1 MGKVYTNNNKKMYMI
16 LGAGIVMIIIAAVL
30 FFILTGKSE
39 TSVLKDYY
47 AMIEEKNYEGMY
59 DLLSSGSKEA
69 NSKENFIER
78 NKKIYEGIEAKDIE
92 IEIQEEKD
100 DALSYQVTMKTVAG
114 EAKFENTTY
123 FEDKSIVWE
132 DRMIHPS
139 LSKDSKVRVSTDDPV
154 RGEIKD
160 RNGVVLAGEG
170 NAYQVG
176 LVRGKLNGE
185 NDYDKLAKL
194 LSLTKEGVQKTMSA
208 SWIQDDSF
216 VPLKTISYS
225 DIQLKEQLLTIPG
238 VKLTSTTIRTYP
250 YGEITSH
257 MLGYLQKV
265 NAEDLEKHKGEGY
278 SENSYIGRSG
288 IEAAYEKEL
297 KGTTGKT
304 ISIVDKNGKRIDT
317 IAEMKKE
324 DGKTIDL
331 TIDINLQKN
340 LYNAF
345 QKDKSASVALNPQTG
360 EVLALVSTPSFS
372 SNDFIL
378 GMSTEKWDQMNND
391 KNLPLSNRFKSAV
404 VPGSSMK
411 PITAAIGLDSKKL
424 DAHEDLKAEMKWQKD
439 SSWGG
444 YYVTT
449 LHAPKPNNLKNAM
462 VQSDNVYFAK
472 AALRIGAD
480 NLEKGYKQLKIGE
493 KIPFELALNKSQYTS
508 KDFKDDIQVADSG
521 YGQGEILMNPV
532 QMASIY
538 GAFVNDGNMMTP
550 RLLKSTDQS
559 VWVESA
565 FTKETC
571 DVVKDALIGVVN
583 EGTGKA
589 MKMNGVTLAGKT
601 GTGEIKASQD
611 DTTGSEIGWFTV
623 MTTDSSRPVV
633 ISTMVEDVKNRG
645 GSSYV
650 VNHMKDVVH
659 SYVK

>member
-1 MGKVYTNNNKKMYMI
+1 MSRVYTNNNKKTYMM
-16 LGAGIVMIIIAAVL
+16 LGAGVIVIAIVVAL
-30 FFILTGKSE
+30 FFVLGGKSE
-39 TSVLKDYY
+39 ESVLKDYY

-59 DLLSSGSKEA
+59 ELLSSGSQQINAKED
-69 NSKENFIER
+69 FIER

-92 IEIQEEKD
+92 LEILED
-100 DALSYQVTMKTVAG
+100 NDNSLSYSVTMQTVAG
-114 EAKFENTTY
+114 VAKFNNTTH
-123 FEDKSIVWE
+123 FEDKGIVWSDE
-132 DRMIHPS
+132 MIHPS
-139 LSKDSKVRVSTDDPV
+139 LSKDSKVRVSTDSPV
-154 RGEIKD
+154 RGEIRD

-185 NDYDKLAKL
+185 SDYDKLAQL
-194 LSLTKEGVQKTMSA
+194 LSLTKEGIQKAMSA

-225 DIQLKEQLLTIPG
+225 NTELKSKLLTIPG
-238 VKLTSTTIRTYP
+238 VKLTSTIIRNYP
-250 YGEITSH
+250 YGEVTSH

-278 SENSYIGRSG
+278 TENSYIGRSG
-288 IEAAYEKEL
+288 VEAAYEKEL
-297 KGTTGKT
+297 KGTAGKT
-304 ISIVDKNGKRIDT
+304 ISIVDKNGKRVDT
-317 IAEMKKE
+317 IAEIKKE

-360 EVLALVSTPSFS
+360 EVLALVSTPSFT

-378 GMSTEKWDQMNND
+378 GMSTEKWDQLNND
-391 KNLPLSNRFKSAV
+391 KNLPLSNRFKAAV

-411 PITAAIGLDSKKL
+411 PITAAIGLDSKTL
-424 DAHEDLKAEMKWQKD
+424 DANETFKAEMKWQKD

-449 LHAPKPNNLKNAM
+449 LHAPTPNNLRNAM

-472 AALRIGAD
+472 AALQIGAD
-480 NLEKGYKQLKIGE
+480 NLVKGYKQLKIGE

-521 YGQGEILMNPV
+521 YGQGQILMNPV

-538 GAFVNDGNMMTP
+538 GAFVNDGKIMIP
-550 RLLKSTDQS
+550 RLLKSTEQS
-559 VWVESA
+559 VWIESA

-571 DVVKDALIGVVN
+571 DTVKETMIGVVN

-589 MKMNGVTLAGKT
+589 MKLNGVTLAGKT

-611 DTTGSEIGWFTV
+611 DTTGTEIGWFVT

-633 ISTMVEDVKNRG
+633 ISTMVEDVKGRG

-650 VNHMKDVVH
+650 VNNMRSAVH

>member
-1 MGKVYTNNNKKMYMI
+1 MGKVYTNDNKRMYMI
-16 LGAGIVMIIIAAVL
+16 FGVGIVAIVIAVVL
-30 FFILTGKSE
+30 FFVLTGKSE

-47 AMIEEKNYEGMY
+47 AMVEEKNYEGMY
-59 DLLSSGSKEA
+59 DLLSSGSKDT
-69 NSKENFIER
+69 NLKEDFIER

-92 IEIQEEKD
+92 VEILEDNDE
-100 DALSYQVTMKTVAG
+100 ALSYQVTMNTVAG
-114 EAKFENTTY
+114 ELKFENTTH
-123 FEDKSIVWE
+123 FEDKGIVWSDE
-132 DRMIHPS
+132 MIHPS
-139 LSKDSKVRVSTDDPV
+139 LFKGSRVRVSTDNPV

-185 NDYDKLAKL
+185 NDYEKIAQL
-194 LSLTKEGVQKTMSA
+194 LSLTKEGIQKAMSA

-216 VPLKTISYS
+216 VPLKTIPYS
-225 DIQLKEQLLTIPG
+225 DIQLKEKLLVIPG

-278 SENSYIGRSG
+278 TENSYIGRSG

-297 KGTTGKT
+297 KGKAGKT

-378 GMSTEKWDQMNND
+378 GMSTEKWDQLNND
-391 KNLPLSNRFKSAV
+391 QNLPLSNRFKSAV
-404 VPGSSMK
+404 IPGSSMK

-424 DAHEDLKAEMKWQKD
+424 DAKEDLKAEMKWQKD

-449 LHAPKPNNLKNAM
+449 LHAPTPNNLRNAL

-472 AALRIGAD
+472 AALQIGAG

-521 YGQGEILMNPV
+521 YGQGQILMNPV
-532 QMASIY
+532 QMASVY

-559 VWVESA
+559 IWVESA

-571 DVVKDALIGVVN
+571 DVIKDALIGVVN
-583 EGTGKA
+583 DGTGKA

-611 DTTGSEIGWFTV
+611 DTTGSEVGWFTV
-623 MTTDSSRPVV
+623 MTIDSSRPVV

-650 VNHMKDVVH
+650 VNHMKDAVH

>member
-30 FFILTGKSE
+30 FFVLTGKSE

-69 NSKENFIER
+69 NSKEDFIER

-123 FEDKSIVWE
+123 FEDKNIVWE

-439 SSWGG
+439 SSWWI
-444 YYVTT
+444 
-449 LHAPKPNNLKNAM
+449 LC
-462 VQSDNVYFAK
+462 DNS
-472 AALRIGAD
+472 
-480 NLEKGYKQLKIGE
+480 
-493 KIPFELALNKSQYTS
+493 PCS
-508 KDFKDDIQVADSG
+508 
-521 YGQGEILMNPV
+521 
-532 QMASIY
+532 
-538 GAFVNDGNMMTP
+538 
-550 RLLKSTDQS
+550 
-559 VWVESA
+559 
-565 FTKETC
+565 
-571 DVVKDALIGVVN
+571 
-583 EGTGKA
+583 
-589 MKMNGVTLAGKT
+589 
-601 GTGEIKASQD
+601 
-611 DTTGSEIGWFTV
+611 
-623 MTTDSSRPVV
+623 
-633 ISTMVEDVKNRG
+633 
-645 GSSYV
+645 
-650 VNHMKDVVH
+650 
-659 SYVK
+659 